1 VKKQQH
7 TKGYVY
13 ILKSIPNS
21 GYYIGSTID
30 IQKRFSEHND
40 GYVKSTRNL
49 RPLELKYFKMYDD
62 IKTARQIEYRLKRLK
77 SRCII
82 ERIIAEREIKLAI

>member
-1 VKKQQH
+1 MYIGEVRGSTPLISTKLQSKTVKKQQH

-30 IQKRFSEHND
+30 IQKRFNEHNN

-62 IKTARQIEYRLKRLK
+62 IKTVYN
-77 SRCII
+77 
-82 ERIIAEREIKLAI
+82 